1 MSHRQLVLRLL
12 TKAQCITV
20 AYTWGN
26 KYQTFPWLTLVKNYL
41 MSAWSFWLN
50 YFSLQ
55 YFPLYQCR
63 QTSWWT
69 ALSLSPWRRLC
80 FWMWAVIFPVFI
92 GEVKH
97 IFTFGGKC
105 HCHQTFTLS
114 AEFFRHGILQK
125 YELEF
130 WFFWL
135 DPIFFCFSDLFLKYN
150 NDSNISA
157 FLFVRIVRRQNW
169 SANSN
174 FFLCMMVRL
183 PADCSRSNKPMISH
197 T

>member
-1 MSHRQLVLRLL
+1 MEWCFKVFFLKRCNPTCLCILNESSHCSSNIHNVLLQNVHVRWRILEVLMSHRQLVLRLL

-26 KYQTFPWLTLVKNYL
+26 KYQTFPWLTLMKIYL
-41 MSAWSFWLN
+41 MSGWSFWLN

-69 ALSLSPWRRLC
+69 ASSLLPWRRLY
-80 FWMWAVIFPVFI
+80 FWMWAVIFPVSI

-130 WFFWL
+130 WFFG
-135 DPIFFCFSDLFLKYN
+135 
-150 NDSNISA
+150 
-157 FLFVRIVRRQNW
+157 
-169 SANSN
+169 
-174 FFLCMMVRL
+174 
-183 PADCSRSNKPMISH
+183 
-197 T
+197 

>member
-26 KYQTFPWLTLVKNYL
+26 KYQTFPWLTLVKIYL
-41 MSAWSFWLN
+41 MSACPLWLN

-55 YFPLYQCR
+55 FSPLYQCR

-69 ALSLSPWRRLC
+69 ALSLLPWKCLY
-80 FWMWAVIFPVFI
+80 FWIWAVIFPVSI

-97 IFTFGGKC
+97 NFTFGGKC

-114 AEFFRHGILQK
+114 VEFLSKHLF
-125 YELEF
+125 YELGKRF
-130 WFFWL
+130 ICCMAPKL
-135 DPIFFCFSDLFLKYN
+135 
-150 NDSNISA
+150 A
-157 FLFVRIVRRQNW
+157 ATFVREIKIQSLDEVASTGITKW
-169 SANSN
+169 WFHTVTTAAY
-174 FFLCMMVRL
+174 L
-183 PADCSRSNKPMISH
+183 P
-197 T
+197 TVLL